1 MAPGTSNKRS
11 APSSQPTP
19 APLSKRH
26 HPHADDDEAASASAA
41 AANRH
46 LLDSGIWR
54 EAPVLTGTTRFAPL
68 PDCKNILVTGGA
80 GFMFVVPFL
89 CMDGPALT
97 RPPARPSAH
106 AGLSATSR

>member
-26 HPHADDDEAASASAA
+26 HTDEAAT

-80 GFMFVVPFL
+80 GFMFVVPPAPVPL
-89 CMDGPALT
+89 SGWAALT
-97 RPPARPSAH
+97 AAAPAGS
-106 AGLSATSR
+106 SATSR

>member
-26 HPHADDDEAASASAA
+26 HTDEAAAT

-80 GFMFVVPFL
+80 GFMFVVPAPVPL
-89 CMDGPALT
+89 WAALT
-97 RPPARPSAH
+97 AAAPAGS
-106 AGLSATSR
+106 SATSR